1 MLILARTIWVVF
13 PATRQQWL
21 MRSIQA
27 MLLHH
32 ELKVLDV
39 SHNSLQDLLCKF
51 YNGIPVVEEVSC
63 V

>member
-1 MLILARTIWVVF
+1 M
-13 PATRQQWL
+13 RQ
-21 MRSIQA
+21 IQV

-39 SHNSLQDLLCKF
+39 SRNSLQDLLCKF